1 MKARLALFL
10 LLPCF
15 PLVAGQIVT
24 HQAADIVLGQ
34 ADFVSSTVPGTPTAA
49 SMSGPTSVAVDPTT
63 GKVFVSDSGN
73 NRVLRFSSA
82 NAMLSGSD
90 AEAFFGQVSSSSNGH
105 ATTQKE
111 LYGPVGIAVD
121 KNGTLWV
128 ADSTNNRVLRFDN
141 ASAKPAVAINADGVL
156 GQPNFSTNNAATPT
170 QATMNSPRSVA
181 VDANGTLW
189 VADTDNNRV
198 LRFDDAANAINGA
211 NADGV
216 LGQPGFTIN
225 FGNGLTTQYTMYSPY
240 GVAADA
246 AGHLWVADSFNV
258 RVLRFDHAASLSNGA
273 LASGVLGQ
281 ANFVTATP
289 SSPPT
294 AASLAPIGLAVDAA
308 GGLWVGDFGNRRAL
322 YFNQAAAKA
331 NGAAADIVIGQTNFT
346 SKVIA
351 TTATGLAAPFGLV
364 VDPTTGALWIAD
376 ASNVRALH
384 YTPQT
389 ITPPAAAGIT
399 LAVSGKKKITTTA
412 AKIVIKGGA
421 ACADGVARV
430 EYRIGKKGG
439 YKVAAGTTA
448 WRFKAGLKPGKNTI
462 TIRAIGAAGQTSSP
476 VVLRVTLQ

>member
-1 MKARLALFL
+1 MKARLALLL
-10 LLPCF
+10 LLPCSA
-15 PLVAGQIVT
+15 LVAGQIVT
-24 HQAADIVLGQ
+24 DQAADIVLGQ
-34 ADFVSSTVPGTPTAA
+34 ADFVSSNVPGTPTAA
-49 SMSGPTSVAVDPTT
+49 SMSAPTAVAVDPTT
-63 GKVFVSDSGN
+63 GKVFVSDFSN

-111 LYGPVGIAVD
+111 LYGPTAIAVD
-121 KNGTLWV
+121 KNGTLWI
-128 ADSTNNRVLRFDN
+128 ADSVNNRVLRFDH

-170 QATMNSPRSVA
+170 QATMSDPHSVA

-189 VADTDNNRV
+189 VADTGNNRI
-198 LRFDDAANAINGA
+198 LRFDDAASAINGA

-225 FGNGLTTQYTMYSPY
+225 FGNGLTTQYTLYSPY

-246 AGHLWVADSFNV
+246 TGHLWVADSFNA

-281 ANFVTATP
+281 ADFVTAAP

-294 AASLAPIGLAVDAA
+294 AASLGPIGLAVDAA
-308 GGLWVGDFGNRRAL
+308 GGLWVADFSNRRAL
-322 YFNQAAAKA
+322 CFKNAAAKA
-331 NGAAADIVIGQTNFT
+331 DGAAADIVVGQANFT
-346 SKVIA
+346 SKVTA
-351 TTATGLAAPFGLV
+351 TTADGLAGPFGLA
-364 VDPTTGALWIAD
+364 VDAAGALWIAD
-376 ASNVRALH
+376 TSNHRALH

-389 ITPPAAAGIT
+389 ITPPSAAGIT
-399 LAVSGKKKITTTA
+399 LTVSGKKKITTTA

-430 EYRIGKKGG
+430 EYRVGKKGG
-439 YKVAAGTTA
+439 YKVAAGSTA
-448 WRFKAGLKPGKNTI
+448 WTFKAKILPGKNTI
-462 TIRAIGAAGQTSSP
+462 TIRAVSAKGATSAP
-476 VVLRVTLQ
+476 VVLHITRS